1 MSVLHHLA
9 LQCEALVILLQE
21 THCTSVER
29 LDLPSY
35 HLAGFSL
42 SRKHGLATFVHER
55 LKWILIDQ
63 SPLTSEIEWVCVDV
77 DNYKIVNVY
86 KPPPT
91 RMQASDLP
99 AFPHPCL
106 YAGDFNC
113 HHVDWGHNINNPDG
127 ECLAGWASANNFTL
141 LAGTGWGASA
151 KTLRTAALSLVYSTA
166 EYCAPVWCRSVHI
179 RLIDSVINDALRIV
193 TGCLRPTPSVY
204 LPVLSGIQPA
214 ELRRQ
219 GATLSLANRSSLD
232 PDHILHG
239 QFHESQD
246 VCRERLKSRRSFVPA
261 ARKLLDSLSEMD
273 VRAAEWTNTKWD
285 MEYSANALSLHA
297 FIPKASSRP
306 LGMGLPR
313 AAWVKLN
320 RLRSGVGRFCSS
332 MYKWGLAPL
341 ANCECGA
348 SEQTADHIISQCPI
362 HRAPR
367 GMFGL
372 MVLDDETRCWL
383 KSLTVSI

>member
-42 SRKHGLATFVHER
+42 SRKHGLPTFVHER

-63 SPLTSEIEWVCVDV
+63 SPPTSEIEWVCVDV

-113 HHVDWGHNINNPDG
+113 HHVDWGYNNNNPDG

-141 LAGTGWGASA
+141 LYSPKEAASFHSGRW
-151 KTLRTAALSLVYSTA
+151 KTDTNPDLAFA
-166 EYCAPVWCRSVHI
+166 SV
-179 RLIDSVINDALRIV
+179 D
-193 TGCLRPTPSVY
+193 
-204 LPVLSGIQPA
+204 
-214 ELRRQ
+214 
-219 GATLSLANRSSLD
+219 
-232 PDHILHG
+232 
-239 QFHESQD
+239 
-246 VCRERLKSRRSFVPA
+246 
-261 ARKLLDSLSEMD
+261 LDSRLPDRRILGKFPRSQHRPSLISPPKLAHPKPSKPVKRWNFRKANWD
-273 VRAAEWTNTKWD
+273 HYSNLTNK
-285 MEYSANALSLHA
+285 NADDI
-297 FIPKASSRP
+297 F
-306 LGMGLPR
+306 
-313 AAWVKLN
+313 
-320 RLRSGVGRFCSS
+320 RSYRFCHFRNVGYTLLNH
-332 MYKWGLAPL
+332 MD
-341 ANCECGA
+341 
-348 SEQTADHIISQCPI
+348 Q
-362 HRAPR
+362 
-367 GMFGL
+367 
-372 MVLDDETRCWL
+372 
-383 KSLTVSI
+383 